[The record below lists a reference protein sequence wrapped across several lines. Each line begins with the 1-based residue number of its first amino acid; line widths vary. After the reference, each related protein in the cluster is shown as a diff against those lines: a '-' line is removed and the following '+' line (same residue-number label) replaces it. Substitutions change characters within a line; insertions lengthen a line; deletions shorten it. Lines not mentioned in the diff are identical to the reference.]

1 MADNRSEV
9 VVKNGNH
16 HTVIKVDRA
25 TMAAIQRRD
34 PATLKMIAAMSSGQ
48 EAKLDEAEDAD
59 LPDIPVAN
67 DLPDLPASDLP
78 DLPATDLPDI
88 PATDLP
94 DIPPV
99 ISQPSSKL
107 FSTNESLA
115 LIAMYSERK
124 DKFNSAKYRNKSLW
138 EEITRELNA
147 LTEKTPGFSAAQ
159 VEGRWKTLV
168 SAYRKHI
175 TNQNKTGQ
183 GSKTFEF
190 EEEMSQVLGE
200 RHDMNPVT
208 IIDSGEPSTQPNEP
222 SEPDG
227 ESDEKGQVFQVIP
240 PEILTKIL
248 SFLDIEDLQNV
259 ACVNKTLKSI
269 TFNPMLW
276 HLYTSICMHR
286 ISWNPYICAGCLA
299 MSVNCVYLNIDAKL
313 VSSLSFLPEMKKL
326 ESLKIKGAQNIHI
339 PVSDIQQ
346 NLGLCVH
353 LKHLEISSLPQ
364 VDESVFIHLSENLS
378 NTLVYLHVEN
388 TLTSVSPACLQRL
401 LVSLKELKAI
411 CITPSQ
417 DIEGWASILNLYCG
431 RVCFGHAI
439 LDRIPKRLL
448 NKSLQAYCMMP
459 FNFEADY

>member
-227 ESDEKGQVFQVIP
+227 ESDEKG
-240 PEILTKIL
+240 EK
-248 SFLDIEDLQNV
+248 E
-259 ACVNKTLKSI
+259 KTLKRKRVRSSPDVI
-269 TFNPMLW
+269 GFLKEYVEKEDRKNEERQKVQKT
-276 HLYTSICMHR
+276 MHDEKMNVFK
-286 ISWNPYICAGCLA
+286 SL
-299 MSVNCVYLNIDAKL
+299 IDA
-313 VSSLSFLPEMKKL
+313 
-326 ESLKIKGAQNIHI
+326 IKQKDN
-339 PVSDIQQ
+339 
-346 NLGLCVH
+346 N
-353 LKHLEISSLPQ
+353 
-364 VDESVFIHLSENLS
+364 
-378 NTLVYLHVEN
+378 
-388 TLTSVSPACLQRL
+388 
-401 LVSLKELKAI
+401 
-411 CITPSQ
+411 
-417 DIEGWASILNLYCG
+417 
-431 RVCFGHAI
+431 
-439 LDRIPKRLL
+439 
-448 NKSLQAYCMMP
+448 
-459 FNFEADY
+459 